1 MEFHIL
7 SHPCIHYLIMMDDP
21 FDVIWFVRIFALI
34 LIKEIGLKFSF
45 FVVSLCCLGI
55 SITVA
60 LLNKL
65 GSVPFVFILWN
76 FLKRVGIRSSL
87 KV

>member
-1 MEFHIL
+1 
-7 SHPCIHYLIMMDDP
+7 
-21 FDVIWFVRIFALI
+21 
-34 LIKEIGLKFSF
+34 
-45 FVVSLCCLGI
+45 
-55 SITVA
+55 VA